1 MLKPVVTI
9 AALLT
14 IGIANTAQAQ
24 SWQPVKPFKAD
35 YKAYFKNA
43 AIGHGSRTLEAKSN
57 GNYEATSTAKVLGG
71 VGMSYDDTSYFRY
84 KDHKIVTEKFSRYKR
99 VFLGSTTITGKADG
113 KGGLIVKSDNKTKH
127 FPAGSWGNTLDSTA
141 FQIQFQNDVKSGQT
155 SFHYH
160 YVEGD
165 KIKDYKFKIDGTETL
180 KVPAGTFKTIRLKR
194 IQNGDR
200 QTYMWLAPKL
210 DYQLIKL
217 QVLRKGK
224 QWSAMELTDFKF
236 Q

>member
-1 MLKPVVTI
+1 MLKPVLTIATILTI
-9 AALLT
+9 AA
-14 IGIANTAQAQ
+14 ANTAQAQ
-24 SWQPVKPFKAD
+24 TWQPVKPFKAD

-43 AIGHGSRTLEAKSN
+43 AIGHGSRALEKQAN
-57 GNYEATSTAKVLGG
+57 GTYKATSTAKVLGG
-71 VGMSYDDTSYFRY
+71 AGMSYDDKSYFSYQNQR
-84 KDHKIVTEKFSRYKR
+84 IVTEKFSRHKR
-99 VFLGSTTITGKADG
+99 VFLGSTDITGKADG
-113 KGGLIVKSDNKTKH
+113 KGGLIVKSDDKTKH
-127 FPAGSWGNTLDSTA
+127 FPAGSWGNTLDATA
-141 FQIQFQNDVKSGQT
+141 FQIQFQDDVKSGQT
-155 SFHYH
+155 NFHYH

-165 KIKDYKFKIDGTETL
+165 KTKDYKFKIDGQETL
-180 KVPAGTFKTIRLKR
+180 KVPAGSFKTIRLKR
-194 IQNGDR
+194 IQHGDR

>member
-1 MLKPVVTI
+1 MLKPILAI
-9 AALLT
+9 ATLFALDIT
-14 IGIANTAQAQ
+14 NMVQAQ
-24 SWQPVKPFKAD
+24 PWQPVKPFEAD

-43 AIGHGSRTLEAKSN
+43 SVGHGSRTLEKKSN

-71 VGMSYDDTSYFRY
+71 VGMSYQDESYFRY
-84 KDHKIVTEKFSRYKR
+84 QDQKILTEKFSRHKR
-99 VFLGSTTITGKADG
+99 VFLGSSTITGKADG
-113 KGGLIVKSDNKTKH
+113 KGGLIVKSSDKTEH
-127 FPAGSWGNTLDSTA
+127 FPAGSWGNTLDATA
-141 FQIQFQNDVKSGQT
+141 FQIQFQNDVKSGQKN
-155 SFHYH
+155 FHYH

-165 KIKDYKFKIDGTETL
+165 KVKDYKFKIDGKETL
-180 KVPAGTFKTIRLKR
+180 KVPAGTFQTIRLKR

-200 QTYMWLAPKL
+200 HTYMWLAPKL

-236 Q
+236 K